1 MTNKPTTGPQPQRL
15 RQSLSAPFARS
26 DIEFRVGRVSA
37 KNRKANVLAYITA
50 RGIMNRLDGVFGIE
64 GWKDEYEVLQTG
76 VKCRLS
82 VKIGKDWV
90 TKEDVAP
97 FTNIEA
103 LKGAFSDS
111 LKRAGVKFGIGRYL
125 YDLPEHW
132 VEIQSER
139 PRDASLPV
147 HYILS
152 DSVTGWWVEPQLPEW
167 ALPDP
172 KSNLPQELLAQL
184 DELKEANLV
193 TKTKYDH
200 FINALS
206 SPGLTETQ
214 KALIGEQLALIKLW
228 GQNVAH
234 NPDIPVEAQKG
245 SYMSILNSGADNIEK
260 VKDDLIHLAEIG
272 HSEAA

>member
-1 MTNKPTTGPQPQRL
+1 MEKP
-15 RQSLSAPFARS
+15 SLIQEALKKPFPRG

-64 GWKDEYEVLQTG
+64 GWKDEYEVLATG

-90 TKEDVAP
+90 TKADVAP

-139 PRDASLPV
+139 PRDAALPV
-147 HYILS
+147 HYISS
-152 DSVTGWWVEPQLPEW
+152 DSVTGWWEEPQLPEW

-172 KSNLPQELLAQL
+172 VRPAAGAVDPAGRTEGSNLVPRP
-184 DELKEANLV
+184 N
-193 TKTKYDH
+193 TH
-200 FINALS
+200 RSFNALS
-206 SPGLTETQ
+206 SPGLSYQ
-214 KALIGEQLALIKLW
+214 KRFMGSSCLDQTLVQKF
-228 GQNVAH
+228 AH
-234 NPDIPVEAQKG
+234 NRISRWKRRRNIF
-245 SYMSILNSGADNIEK
+245 SILTAARTNRE
-260 VKDDLIHLAEIG
+260 
-272 HSEAA
+272 SEG

>member
-1 MTNKPTTGPQPQRL
+1 MEKPSPIQEAL
-15 RQSLSAPFARS
+15 KKPFPRA

-50 RGIMNRLDGVFGIE
+50 RGIMNRLDAVFGIE
-64 GWKDEYEVLQTG
+64 GWKDEYELLASG

-82 VKIGKDWV
+82 VRLGKEWV

-132 VEIQSER
+132 VDIQPDR
-139 PRDASLPV
+139 PRDAALPV
-147 HYILS
+147 HYISS
-152 DSVTGWWVEPQLPEW
+152 DSVTGWWEEPQLPEW

-172 KSNLPQELLAQL
+172 KSDLPQELLAQL

-193 TKTKYDH
+193 TKTKYTH
-200 FINALS
+200 FVNALS
-206 SPGLTETQ
+206 SPGLSETQ
-214 KALIGEQLALIKLW
+214 KALMGEQLALIKLW
-228 GQNVAH
+228 GQKVAH

-245 SYMSILNSGADNIEK
+245 SYLSILNSGANNIEK

>member
-1 MTNKPTTGPQPQRL
+1 MEKPSLIQEALKQPF
-15 RQSLSAPFARS
+15 PRS

-50 RGIMNRLDGVFGIE
+50 RGIMNRLDRVFGIE
-64 GWKDEYEVLQTG
+64 GWRDEYEVLATG

-111 LKRAGVKFGIGRYL
+111 LKRAGVKYGIGRYL

-139 PRDASLPV
+139 PRDAALPV
-147 HYILS
+147 HYISS
-152 DSVTGWWVEPQLPEW
+152 DNVTGWWEEPQLPEW

-172 KSNLPQELLAQL
+172 KSDLPRELLDAL
-184 DELKEANLV
+184 DELREANLL
-193 TKTKYDH
+193 TKSKYGH
-200 FINALS
+200 FLNILS
-206 SPGLTETQ
+206 QPSLSEAH
-214 KALIGEQLALIKLW
+214 KALMGEQLALIRLW
-228 GQNVAH
+228 GEKVAH

-245 SYMSILNSGADNIEK
+245 SYLSILNSGPDNIEK